1 MRYLRRLRLARA
13 AGLLRDPDLSLGAIA
28 RHTGYD
34 SDVSLNKVFKREWGV
49 PPGRY
54 RVRED
59 EPIAFRPVSPARAS
73 RRQLTK

>member
-13 AGLLRDPDLSLGAIA
+13 AGLLRDSDLSLAAIA

-34 SDVSLNKVFKREWGV
+34 SDVSPSKAVKREYGV

-54 RVRED
+54 RLRDE
-59 EPIAFRPVSPARAS
+59 EPIVTAPLER
-73 RRQLTK
+73 